1 LETHIKELG
10 IVEFLAN
17 FVKCF
22 YQLWSYMSMKNSTKA
37 ARESIIILGPTPHGI

>member
-1 LETHIKELG
+1 ETHIKELS

-22 YQLWSYMSMKNSTKA
+22 YQLWSYMSMKSSTKA
-37 ARESIIILGPTPHGI
+37 ANIKLGPTPHGI